1 MSQPHSAVRSALAT
15 LAGIL
20 LIGGA
25 FAATAQADSYGE
37 LAHFGEK
44 GTQRGQ
50 FNEPELAL
58 GVNPSDNSVFVVD
71 ANKGNNGFRLQK
83 FVEKSGKYESV
94 ASASF
99 KPKGEGGGEPDE
111 IEGVAI
117 DPELKRAYVLA
128 VQERGAD
135 KGVDSEDLAAGV
147 LLAFNTEPTGSTL
160 EPAPETTEGVLDGQG
175 ALGTDSKEQGVALL
189 EPSGIA
195 VDPTTHD
202 VIILATKDR
211 GKKPFEKEATVVLQR
226 VKSNGTLGAKYVDSR
241 SEFNPET
248 GKTEEKGYF
257 EECECV
263 SSPVVSKTG
272 HVYVVGEETDEI
284 VEIPASFNGATKP
297 TPVVQLEC
305 ELLCP
310 EERLTEFPGQEP
322 YDGSQLAIGGEG
334 RIYASAKITLES
346 GGDQQYGG
354 AVAFN
359 EAFGEVGWTGG
370 QSPASQAGKCI
381 VNDLEAEQALAA
393 GKEEKIFML
402 DRNPS
407 EPRVVEFGPN
417 GSGCPQGTVAGSPA
431 ITAKAGG
438 VEVEPVPITDSV
450 TLSSSLAQANAL
462 SVEWEFG
469 DGTTQTVSTRQQ
481 ETTEVQHTFT
491 KTGKLTVKETI
502 HTDNLATPVL
512 KAQRTVDIVGPP
524 SVTTG
529 EAKVAGTTATLEGTV
544 NPNGQK
550 VTKCEFEYGTTT
562 EYKSA
567 PVKCA
572 KLPGEGETPVTVT
585 AQVAGLEKHTLYHF
599 RLVAENGKGPGT
611 GSDQTFTSGLGPVP
625 IVSLE
630 AVGATQTTA
639 TLNAKV
645 NPNGVELTDC
655 HFDYG
660 TTLAFGTSA
669 KCSSLPH
676 GETAV
681 AVSAG
686 ISGLT
691 PNTTYHVRIVATN
704 ANGTATST
712 ASEFT
717 TKPEEVPC
725 ACGGGGN
732 EGGGGGGGGDTG
744 GGGGGGGGQVLSNLT
759 SKPAAVPNAT
769 IAGSSTTVSKSGSF
783 TLKVSCPVGEST
795 CSGTVTLK
803 TLKAVVAS
811 AGREAKSKA
820 AILTLASGSFSVGGG
835 QTKTLTLHLSAKGRL
850 LLARTHSVLAHAT
863 VLAHDP
869 AGATHTS
876 AANLSLRAAK
886 PKHH

>member
-1 MSQPHSAVRSALAT
+1 MSHPHSALRSVLAT

-25 FAATAQADSYGE
+25 VAATAQADSYGE
-37 LAHFGEK
+37 LAHFGEN

-58 GVNPSDNSVFVVD
+58 GVDPKENSVFVVD
-71 ANKGNNGFRLQK
+71 DSKANNGFRLQK
-83 FVEKSGKYESV
+83 FVEKNGKYESV

-117 DPELKRAYVLA
+117 DAELGRAYVLA
-128 VQERGAD
+128 VQERGTD
-135 KGVDSEDLAAGV
+135 KGVDSEALAAGV

-160 EPAPETTEGVLDGQG
+160 EPAPETTEGGQLDGQG

-202 VIILATKDR
+202 IIILATEDR
-211 GKKPFEKEATVVLQR
+211 GKIPFEKEATVVLQR
-226 VKSNGTLGAKYVDSR
+226 IKSDGTLGAKYVDSR

-248 GKTEEKGYF
+248 GKTEEKSFF
-257 EECECV
+257 ECGCV
-263 SSPVVSKTG
+263 NSPVVSKTG
-272 HVYVVGEETDEI
+272 HVYVVGEETDELD
-284 VEIPASFNGATKP
+284 EIPASFNGATKP

-310 EERLTEFPGQEP
+310 EERLAEFPGQEP

-334 RIYASAKITLES
+334 HIYAGGKIMLES

-359 EAFGEVGWTGG
+359 EAFGELGWTGG

-381 VNDLEAEQALAA
+381 VNDLESEQALAA
-393 GKEEKIFML
+393 GKEEKVFIL
-402 DRNPS
+402 DRNPTD
-407 EPRVVEFGPN
+407 PKVVEFGP
-417 GSGCPQGTVAGSPA
+417 GGGGCPPGAVAGSPA

-450 TLSSSLAQANAL
+450 TLSSTLTQANAL

-469 DGTTQTVSTRQQ
+469 DGATQTVSTRQQ

-512 KAQRTVDIVGPP
+512 HAQRTVDIVGPP

-529 EAKVAGTTATLEGTV
+529 EAKVEGTTATVEGTV

-567 PVKCA
+567 PVNCT
-572 KLPGEGETPVTVT
+572 KLPGEGETPVTVS
-585 AQVAGLEKHTLYHF
+585 AQVTGLEKHTLYHF
-599 RLVAENGKGPGT
+599 RLVAENSKGPGT
-611 GSDQTFTSGLGPVP
+611 GSDQTFTSGSGPMP
-625 IVSLE
+625 AVSME
-630 AVGATQTTA
+630 ATGTTQTTA

-645 NPNGVELTDC
+645 NPKGVELTDC

-660 TTLAFGTSA
+660 TTLAFGSSA

-676 GETAV
+676 GEASV
-681 AVSAG
+681 PASAE
-686 ISGLT
+686 ISGLS

-704 ANGTATST
+704 ANGTATSS
-712 ASEFT
+712 ASEFA
-717 TKPEEVPC
+717 TKAEEVPC
-725 ACGGGGN
+725 SC
-732 EGGGGGGGGDTG
+732 G
-744 GGGGGGGGQVLSNLT
+744 GGGGGGGGGGVEGGGGGGQVLGIIT
-759 SKPAAVPNAT
+759 TKPPAVPDAT
-769 IAGSSTTVSKSGSF
+769 IAGTSTSVSSSGSF
-783 TLKVSCPVGEST
+783 TLKVSCPAGETT
-795 CSGTVTLK
+795 CIGTVTLK

-811 AGREAKSKA
+811 AGHDAKSKA
-820 AILTLASGSFSVGGG
+820 AILTLAAGSFSVSGG
-835 QTKTLTLHLSAKGRL
+835 QTKTLTLHMSAKGRL
-850 LLARTHSVLAHAT
+850 LLAKTHTVAARAT

-869 AGATHTS
+869 AGATHT
-876 AANLSLRAAK
+876 ALATVTLRAAK

>member
-1 MSQPHSAVRSALAT
+1 MSHPHSALRSVLAT

-25 FAATAQADSYGE
+25 LAATAQADSYGE
-37 LAHFGEK
+37 LAHFGEN

-58 GVNPSDNSVFVVD
+58 GVDPKENSVFVVD
-71 ANKGNNGFRLQK
+71 DSKANNGFRLQK
-83 FVEKSGKYESV
+83 FVEKNGKYESV
-94 ASASF
+94 ATASF
-99 KPKGEGGGEPDE
+99 KPKGAGGGEPDE

-117 DPELKRAYVLA
+117 DAELGRAYVLA

-135 KGVDSEDLAAGV
+135 KGVDSEVLAAGV
-147 LLAFNTEPTGSTL
+147 LLAFNTEPTGTTL
-160 EPAPETTEGVLDGQG
+160 EPLAGTTEGVLDGQG

-195 VDPTTHD
+195 VDPSTHD
-202 VIILATKDR
+202 VIILATEDR
-211 GKKPFEKEATVVLQR
+211 GKIPFEKEATVVLQR
-226 VKSNGTLGAKYVDSR
+226 IKSDGTLGAKYVDSR

-257 EECECV
+257 EECGCV
-263 SSPVVSKTG
+263 NSPVVSKTG
-272 HVYVVGEETDEI
+272 HVFVVGEETDEL

-310 EERLTEFPGQEP
+310 EERLAEFPGQEP

-334 RIYASAKITLES
+334 HIYAGGKIMLES

-359 EAFGEVGWTGG
+359 EAFGELGWTGG

-381 VNDLEAEQALAA
+381 INDLESEQALAA
-393 GKEEKIFML
+393 GTEEKLFVL
-402 DRNPS
+402 DRNPTF
-407 EPRVVEFGPN
+407 PQVVEFGP
-417 GSGCPQGTVAGSPA
+417 GGGGCPQGAVAGSPA

-450 TLSSSLAQANAL
+450 TLSSTLTQANAQ

-469 DGTTQTVSTRQQ
+469 DGTTLTVSTRQQ
-481 ETTEVQHTFT
+481 ETTQVQHTFT

-529 EAKVAGTTATLEGTV
+529 EAKVEGTTATVEGTV

-550 VTKCEFEYGTTT
+550 ITKCEFEYGTTT

-567 PVKCA
+567 PVNCT
-572 KLPGEGETPVTVT
+572 KLPGEGETPVTVS
-585 AQVAGLEKHTLYHF
+585 AQVTGLEKHTLYHF

-611 GSDQTFTSGLGPVP
+611 GSDQTFTSGLGPLP
-625 IVSLE
+625 AVSME
-630 AVGATQTTA
+630 ATGTTQTTA

-645 NPNGVELTDC
+645 NPKGVELTNC

-660 TTLAFGTSA
+660 TTLAFGSSVN
-669 KCSSLPH
+669 CSSLPH
-676 GETAV
+676 GEASV
-681 AVSAG
+681 PVSAQ
-686 ISGLT
+686 ISGLSA
-691 PNTTYHVRIVATN
+691 NTTYHVRIVATN

-717 TKPEEVPC
+717 TKPEEVKPPETKE
-725 ACGGGGN
+725 
-732 EGGGGGGGGDTG
+732 EGGGGGGNTG
-744 GGGGGGGGQVLSNLT
+744 GGGGGGGGQVLGSVT
-759 SKPAAVPNAT
+759 TKPVPSAT
-769 IAGSSTTVSKSGSF
+769 IAGTSTSVSSSGLF
-783 TLKVSCPVGEST
+783 TLKVSCPAGETT
-795 CSGTVTLK
+795 CIGTVTLK
-803 TLKAVVAS
+803 TLKAVVA
-811 AGREAKSKA
+811 GVGHDAKSKA
-820 AILTLASGSFSVGGG
+820 AILTLAAGSFSVSGG
-835 QTKTLTLHLSAKGRL
+835 QTKTLTLHLSAKGRA
-850 LLARTHSVLAHAT
+850 LLAKTHTVLGRAT

-869 AGATHTS
+869 AGATHT
-876 AANLSLRAAK
+876 ALATVTLRAAK